1 MPGGIFQ
8 LKIPPIFPGFL
19 KTRDPKRVAAQRY
32 VTSPPLPLL
41 LVEDCRPL
49 QQRSHTR
56 REVYEDFTVREVV
69 FLDSRL
75 AAISILS
82 EMLTY
87 KSIGLDASMAERQLI
102 WHLPIELT
110 GWEYWVSHNLL
121 PL

>member
-1 MPGGIFQ
+1 M
-8 LKIPPIFPGFL
+8 
-19 KTRDPKRVAAQRY
+19 
-32 VTSPPLPLL
+32 TSPPLPSPAGCEAADHSSNVPIPAEKL
-41 LVEDCRPL
+41 
-49 QQRSHTR
+49 
-56 REVYEDFTVREVV
+56 YEDFTVPEVV

-75 AAISILS
+75 AAISLLS

-87 KSIGLDASMAERQLI
+87 KSIGLDASMAERRLI